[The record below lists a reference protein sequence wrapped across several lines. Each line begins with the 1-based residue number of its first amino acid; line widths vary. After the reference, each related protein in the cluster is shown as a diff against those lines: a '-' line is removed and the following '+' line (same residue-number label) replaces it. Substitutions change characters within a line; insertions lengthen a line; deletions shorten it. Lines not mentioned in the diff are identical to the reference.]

1 MTDSTTP
8 FAAWLEATMQRQGL
22 SQAGL
27 AREVGVADAQV
38 SRWRRG
44 QVVPSVRY
52 LQRLADTFGV
62 PRTTLDRLA
71 GYPVAEAPAPDAADA
86 GETERLAERQ
96 AYEAW
101 FGRLLEQTVPRPLWP
116 AYAEACAALAEA
128 PGTAYTTA
136 QGAAQ
141 EQRPADQPPESGDPS
156 TQRGP
161 KMGFRD

>member
-1 MTDSTTP
+1 MPDSTTP

-62 PRTTLDRLA
+62 PRATLDRLA
-71 GYPVAEAPAPDAADA
+71 GYPVAEAPAPAADA

-128 PGTAYTTA
+128 LGTAFTTA
-136 QGAAQ
+136 QGTAQ
-141 EQRPADQPPESGDPS
+141 EQHPADRPAESDGPHE
-156 TQRGP
+156 QREP
-161 KMGFRD
+161 KMGFRG